1 MLHASRKVH
10 SDSRDVAVLVHFD
23 LACVHASADGHTDSC
38 ERVEQLHTALHGLRR
53 QVEDC
58 QQAVAGAL
66 DQPAAVRLDQLTGDA
81 VVALEQ
87 LTPTVV
93 ADGRRG
99 ARRVHDVGEQHR
111 RENWSRPNQ
120 RITDSLPDWL
130 GRNQSTI
137 RSGLEGQSSAISVKR
152 PRRSTRSGSSSED
165 LDA

>member
-66 DQPAAVRLDQLTGDA
+66 DQPAAVRLDQH
-81 VVALEQ
+81 V
-87 LTPTVV
+87 
-93 ADGRRG
+93 
-99 ARRVHDVGEQHR
+99 
-111 RENWSRPNQ
+111 
-120 RITDSLPDWL
+120 
-130 GRNQSTI
+130 
-137 RSGLEGQSSAISVKR
+137 SSACER
-152 PRRSTRSGSSSED
+152 CLMPWWGAPRRSNCGRSPRVRSMVPPATAEQQLRAD
-165 LDA
+165 PAAWDTYVRERDAWLNPQLAAS